1 MPHIPSAEAPVF
13 NIIPGTTFTGL
24 AAPSRGSKEN
34 AVWRVTVEP
43 GTSAQVHQLTREEI
57 LIVTAGSAMASISGS
72 EISFSA
78 GDALVGPLHRFQPRE
93 SAPGGLRGDRRLPV
107 GARAMIEGGEPF
119 VPRGASKSGT
129 P

>member
-13 NIIPGTTFTGL
+13 NISGTTFTGL

-43 GTSAQVHQLTREEI
+43 GTPARVHQLTREEI
-57 LIVTAGSAMASISGS
+57 LIVTAGSATASISGS
-72 EISFSA
+72 VINVRP
-78 GDALVGPLHRFQPRE
+78 GDALIVPPFTDFSLANPHQAAFE
-93 SAPGGLRGDRRLPV
+93 AIAVLPV

-119 VPRGASKSGT
+119 VPPWSV
-129 P
+129 